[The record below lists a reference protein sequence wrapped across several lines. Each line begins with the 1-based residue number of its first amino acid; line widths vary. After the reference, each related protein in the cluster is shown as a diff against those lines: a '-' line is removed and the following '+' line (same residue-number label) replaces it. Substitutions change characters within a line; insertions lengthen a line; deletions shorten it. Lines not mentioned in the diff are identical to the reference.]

1 MHFFYKL
8 IAPRPDFHVTMNEE
22 EQLAMGQHMQF
33 WAELFNRGLV
43 AVYGPVFDP
52 AGVFGMA
59 VLEVANESDAEDIRR
74 NDPAIASG
82 VCTGHLIPMEAGM
95 IRSK

>member
-8 IAPRPDFHVTMNEE
+8 VAPRPDFHVTMDEK
-22 EQLAMGQHMQF
+22 EQNAMNAHMMY
-33 WAELFNRGLV
+33 WAELFNRGKV

-59 VLEVANESDAEDIRR
+59 VLEVNEANEANSIKD
-74 NDPAIASG
+74 NDPAVTSG
-82 VCTGHLIPMEAGM
+82 ICTAQLIPMQAGM
-95 IRSK
+95 IRTT